1 MKSINASLIWFGA
14 AVSIAEIITGTY
26 LAPLGLK
33 TGLAA
38 ILLGHLIGCTLLFF
52 AGYIGAKTNKSAM
65 ETTKLSFGQIGA
77 KFFALLNVIQLVGWT
92 SIMIYDGA
100 LSVNQI
106 ISCGKWIWALV
117 IGILIALWIIT
128 GITNIEKF
136 NAVIITAL
144 FVLTLVLCKVV
155 FFTKGITS
163 GLSEAVEEAMS
174 FGAAVE
180 LSCAMPLSWLPLI
193 SDYTKDSKKPFLVTL
208 LSALVYGVISSWMY
222 FIGMGAAI
230 FTGEGDV
237 SAIMV
242 KAGLGT
248 AALVIII
255 LSTVTT
261 TFLDA
266 FSSGL
271 SFQTINPKASVK
283 YVSIAVT
290 VIGTVLAI
298 LLPMDNITNFL
309 YFIGS
314 VFAPMIAIQ
323 LADFFVLK
331 SDSSEKSIDV
341 TKMLLWLVGFVV
353 YRELMKID
361 LPLGNTL
368 PSMMITFVLTCVAR
382 VITKKTKTAE

>member
-1 MKSINASLIWFGA
+1 
-14 AVSIAEIITGTY
+14 
-26 LAPLGLK
+26 
-33 TGLAA
+33 
-38 ILLGHLIGCTLLFF
+38 
-52 AGYIGAKTNKSAM
+52 
-65 ETTKLSFGQIGA
+65 
-77 KFFALLNVIQLVGWT
+77 
-92 SIMIYDGA
+92 
-100 LSVNQI
+100 
-106 ISCGKWIWALV
+106 
-117 IGILIALWIIT
+117 
-128 GITNIEKF
+128 
-136 NAVIITAL
+136 
-144 FVLTLVLCKVV
+144 
-155 FFTKGITS
+155 
-163 GLSEAVEEAMS
+163 
-174 FGAAVE
+174 
-180 LSCAMPLSWLPLI
+180 MPLSWLPLI

-237 SAIMV
+237 ATIMV

-290 VIGTVLAI
+290 VIGTILAI

-368 PSMMITFVLTCVAR
+368 PSMMITFILTCVAR
-382 VITKKTKTAE
+382 VVIKITSCKHA